1 MEPIITKMTERGQI
15 TIPEQIRRKLGFKK
29 GDYFATSRV
38 GDVVI
43 LKKIE
48 MPTKELREYARRL
61 AKKKGIKKENLLK
74 VLDKI
79 REDKWRKEYEEEI

>member
-1 MEPIITKMTERGQI
+1 
-15 TIPEQIRRKLGFKK
+15 
-29 GDYFATSRV
+29 
-38 GDVVI
+38 
-43 LKKIE
+43 

-61 AKKKGIKKENLLK
+61 AKKKGIKKETPLK

>member
-1 MEPIITKMTERGQI
+1 
-15 TIPEQIRRKLGFKK
+15 
-29 GDYFATSRV
+29 
-38 GDVVI
+38 
-43 LKKIE
+43 

-74 VLDKI
+74 VLDK